1 MQIQILRVE
10 TFINVYMIVVDLV
23 WLGSVRIESCRTALD
38 GGIERG
44 LDTFISV

>member
-23 WLGSVRIESCRTALD
+23 WFGSARIESCRTVLD